1 MSARVPPRP
10 PRPGDDPWVPSPRP
24 ALPRPALPPDLG
36 RRAKGLGWLAV
47 QGVLGFVAVLGLL
60 LLFGILLALGWDPA
74 GWLIGVT
81 LILAFLGVARTA
93 IHGRRLLTPAPE
105 VPLAQAGPEDDEARL
120 LRLLRSGERALPPAA
135 RPAFHAAI
143 ISTRDALRLTS
154 GDEALG
160 RDAFDARQAAR
171 EDLPELLHTYQAAP
185 RTPDAERLLVSQLD
199 LIGRRMGE
207 VVYERRGQHT
217 RTLEAQRRYLES
229 KYGEAEERE

>member
-36 RRAKGLGWLAV
+36 RRARGLGWLAV
-47 QGVLGFVAVLGLL
+47 QGVLGFVVVLGLL

-74 GWLIGVT
+74 GWLIGIT
-81 LILAFLGVARTA
+81 LILAFLGVVRTA
-93 IHGRRLLTPAPE
+93 LQGRRLLTPAPE
-105 VPLAQAGPEDDEARL
+105 VPLAQATPEDDEARL

-154 GDEALG
+154 GDGALG

-171 EDLPELLHTYQAAP
+171 EDLPELLHTYRAAP

-207 VVYERRGQHT
+207 VVHERRGQHT

-229 KYGEAEERE
+229 KYGEGGERE

>member
-1 MSARVPPRP
+1 MSAPVPPRP
-10 PRPGDDPWVPSPRP
+10 PRPGDDPWVSSTRP

-36 RRAKGLGWLAV
+36 RRAKGLSWLAV
-47 QGVLGFVAVLGLL
+47 QGFFGFIVVTTLL
-60 LLFGILLALGWDPA
+60 ALFIILLALGWPPA
-74 GWLIGVT
+74 GWLIGLT
-81 LILAFLGVARTA
+81 LLLALLGAVRATVQ
-93 IHGRRLLTPAPE
+93 GRRLLAPAPE
-105 VPLAQAGPEDDEARL
+105 APLAQAGPGDDEARL

-135 RPAFHAAI
+135 RPAFHAAV

-207 VVYERRGQHT
+207 VVHERRGQHT
-217 RTLEAQRRYLES
+217 RTLEAQKRYLES
-229 KYGEAEERE
+229 KYGDERG

>member
-1 MSARVPPRP
+1 MSAHLPPRP
-10 PRPGDDPWVPSPRP
+10 PRPSDDAWAAAPRP

-36 RRAKGLGWLAV
+36 RRAKGLTWLAV
-47 QGVLGFVAVLGLL
+47 QSVLGFVAVLGLL
-60 LLFGILLALGWDPA
+60 LLFGLLLALGWDPA

-81 LILAFLGVARTA
+81 LILAFLGVARTFFQ
-93 IHGRRLLTPAPE
+93 GRRLLSPAPE
-105 VPLAQAGPEDDEARL
+105 VPLAQATPDDDEARL

-143 ISTRDALRLTS
+143 IATRDALRLTA
-154 GDEALG
+154 GDETLS

-171 EDLPELLHTYQAAP
+171 EDLPALLQTYRAAP
-185 RTPDAERLLVSQLD
+185 HAPDAERLLVSQLD

-207 VVYERRGQHT
+207 VVHERRGQHT

-229 KYGEAEERE
+229 KYGVGEQ

>member
-1 MSARVPPRP
+1 MSARVPPRL
-10 PRPGDDPWVPSPRP
+10 PRPGDDPWRPSTRP
-24 ALPRPALPPDLG
+24 ALPRPTLPPDLG

-47 QGVLGFVAVLGLL
+47 QGFFGFILVTT
-60 LLFGILLALGWDPA
+60 LLALFIVLLALDWPPA
-74 GWLIGVT
+74 AWLIGIT
-81 LILAFLGVARTA
+81 LLLALLGVVRTA
-93 IHGRRLLTPAPE
+93 VQGRRLLAPAPE
-105 VPLAQAGPEDDEARL
+105 VPLAQATPDDDEARL

-135 RPAFHAAI
+135 RPAFHAAV

-171 EDLPELLHTYQAAP
+171 EDLPELLHTYRATP
-185 RTPDAERLLVSQLD
+185 RTPEAERLLVSQLD

-207 VVYERRGQHT
+207 VVHERRGQHT

-229 KYGEAEERE
+229 KYGDERG

>member
-1 MSARVPPRP
+1 MS
-10 PRPGDDPWVPSPRP
+10 STRP

-36 RRAKGLGWLAV
+36 RRAKGLSWLAV
-47 QGVLGFVAVLGLL
+47 QGFFGFIVVTTLL
-60 LLFGILLALGWDPA
+60 ALFIILLALGWPPA
-74 GWLIGVT
+74 GWLIGLT
-81 LILAFLGVARTA
+81 LLLALLGAVRATVQ
-93 IHGRRLLTPAPE
+93 GRRLLAPAPE
-105 VPLAQAGPEDDEARL
+105 APLAQAGPGDDEARL

-135 RPAFHAAI
+135 RPAFHAAV

-207 VVYERRGQHT
+207 VVHERRGQHT
-217 RTLEAQRRYLES
+217 RTLEAQKRYLES
-229 KYGEAEERE
+229 KYGDERG